1 MDRKPLHPL
10 QEKIRQI
17 YKENNGVLPAFRE
30 LAKILGVS
38 STNTVAY
45 HINQLKKR
53 GELGIAK
60 EIKGVVLLNIKNI
73 LELEGRPGVF
83 ILLKNKK
90 MFYAGESD
98 NIKKSLIEI
107 FENNSPV
114 LEKIK
119 ESPEN
124 IYLAYHIIENPSE
137 RIELKNYLLEKI

>member
-1 MDRKPLHPL
+1 MDKKTLHPL

-17 YKENNGVLPAFRE
+17 YKENNGALPAFRE

-83 ILLKNKK
+83 VLLKNKK
-90 MFYAGESD
+90 MFYAGESN

-107 FENNSPV
+107 LDNNSPV

-119 ESPEN
+119 ENPEN
-124 IYLAYHIIENPSE
+124 IYIAYHIIENPIE
-137 RIELKNYLLEKI
+137 RSELKNYLLEKI

>member
-1 MDRKPLHPL
+1 MDKKPLHPL
-10 QEKIRQI
+10 QEKICQI
-17 YKENNGVLPAFRE
+17 YKENNGILPAFRD

-83 ILLKNKK
+83 VLLKNKK

-107 FENNSPV
+107 LDNNSPV

-119 ESPEN
+119 EKPEN
-124 IYLAYHIIENPSE
+124 IYIAYHIIENPIE
-137 RIELKNYLLEKI
+137 RVELKNYLLEKI